1 MIATAMPPITIAI
14 DLKKSRIRI
23 HKSLLHM
30 TGDPKYIQLLVNP
43 NNKYVA
49 IRALKQNEPHE
60 NSERIRPID
69 MMAEN
74 SIEFYSKYFIQKLC
88 ELVDELDTDYS
99 YRLMGTIVPTHNMA
113 VFSLD
118 TLTPIEKEGEN

>member
-30 TGDPKYIQLLVNP
+30 MGDPKHIQLLVNP
-43 NNKYVA
+43 NNKHVA

-88 ELVDELDTDYS
+88 ELVDELDPDYS
-99 YRLMGTIVPTHNMA
+99 YRLIGTIVPTHNMA
-113 VFSLD
+113 LFSLD
-118 TLTPIEKEGEN
+118 TLTPIENEGEN

>member
-30 TGDPKYIQLLVNP
+30 MGDPKYIQLLVNP